1 MSDYQ
6 PLPAILEHAR
16 PRVPVDLMNWP
27 WFSLAKTPRK
37 APIRYQGKKHFI
49 HVAPVAGATAIATI
63 WDADILIWA
72 TAQLVQAQ
80 DERLQISTRLIA
92 PARRILGFLGR
103 DTGRSQY
110 VRLADAI
117 DRLAGTEV
125 ETTLGAPDNAPA
137 RFRWIEAWETTPAG
151 LLLTLPEWLLVPVRQ
166 RRVLSIHPDYFNLMG
181 GIERWVWLLARK
193 HASQQSTGWVVS
205 FDLLHARSGS
215 AARHCDF
222 VAALRRLTR
231 TGRLLTYRL
240 EPVWH
245 RGKEGVRIGRFAVP
259 IHSAASV
266 PGDNP
271 EFLSPGQGDQL

>member
-1 MSDYQ
+1 MNGDH
-6 PLPAILEHAR
+6 PLPSILEHAR
-16 PRVPVDLMNWP
+16 PRAPVDLMNWP
-27 WFSLAKTPRK
+27 WFSLAKTPR
-37 APIRYQGKKHFI
+37 AVPIRYQGKKHFI

-92 PARRILGFLGR
+92 PARCILGFLGR

-110 VRLADAI
+110 VRLAAAF

-125 ETTLGAPDNAPA
+125 ETTLGAVDNAPA
-137 RFRWIEAWETTPAG
+137 RFRWIEVWETTPAG
-151 LLLTLPEWLLVPVRQ
+151 ILLTLPEWLLTPVRQ
-166 RRVLSIHPDYFNLMG
+166 RRVLSIDPDYFGLTG
-181 GIERWVWLLARK
+181 GIERWLWLLARK

-205 FDLLHARSGS
+205 FDRLHARSGS
-215 AARHCDF
+215 ASRHCDF

-245 RGKEGVRIGRFAVP
+245 RGEEGVRIGRYAVP

-271 EFLSPGQGDQL
+271 GFLSANRGDRL

>member
-1 MSDYQ
+1 MSGDHPMPAMLDY
-6 PLPAILEHAR
+6 AR
-16 PRVPVDLMNWP
+16 PRAPVDLMNWP
-27 WFSLAKTPRK
+27 WFSLAKTPRTV
-37 APIRYQGKKHFI
+37 PILYQGKKHSV
-49 HVAPVAGATAIATI
+49 HVAPVAGANALATI

-80 DERLQISTRLIA
+80 DERLQISTRLVA

-110 VRLADAI
+110 VRLAAAF

-125 ETTLGAPDNAPA
+125 ETTLGAVDNVPA

-166 RRVLSIHPDYFNLMG
+166 RRILSIDPDYFGLTG
-181 GIERWVWLLARK
+181 GIERWLWLLARK
-193 HASQQSTGWVVS
+193 HVAQQSTGWVVS
-205 FDLLHARSGS
+205 FDRLHARSGS

-222 VAALRRLTR
+222 LAALRRLAR

-245 RGKEGVRIGRFAVP
+245 RGKEGVRIGRYAVP
-259 IHSAASV
+259 IHSATLV

-271 EFLSPGQGDQL
+271 GFLSPNRGDRL